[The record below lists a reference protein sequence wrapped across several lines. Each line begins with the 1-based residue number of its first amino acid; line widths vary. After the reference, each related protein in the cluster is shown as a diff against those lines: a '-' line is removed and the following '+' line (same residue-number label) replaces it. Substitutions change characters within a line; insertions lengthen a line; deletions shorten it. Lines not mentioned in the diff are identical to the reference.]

1 MGLRSILL
9 IAGALLLAVPALDTL
24 GVPALNAQGTPFG
37 VRPGLSSVANFSGGR
52 SSLISMPDSART
64 YPPTYWKSGLLI
76 GGILGGAL
84 GMALG
89 SAFCGMSDLSTRNCT
104 GAALGGALMLGS
116 SAGAVGALVGGL
128 FPRPPKQPALE
139 DPR

>member
-1 MGLRSILL
+1 MRPRP
-9 IAGALLLAVPALDTL
+9 LLLAAAFLLFGMPAVTALRST
-24 GVPALNAQGTPFG
+24 ALNAQGAQFG
-37 VRPGLSSVANFSGGR
+37 VRLNLPVISGPQPT
-52 SSLISMPDSART
+52 LVHMPDSARR

-89 SAFCGMSDLSTRNCT
+89 SAFCGISDSTRDCT

-128 FPRPPKQPALE
+128 FPREPKQPALE
-139 DPR
+139 DSR